1 MTKFKILFI
10 LLIVPLF
17 AFTAHKYYI
26 SLIKVEYKTESKSIQ
41 VTMRIFIDDLQE
53 AINKTYNKNFELG
66 ESDKKS
72 DIDTLINNYI
82 KNNFVIKI
90 NSQNKNYLFLGKEDE
105 KDVIFLYLE
114 VENIESIQS
123 IEIKNSMLMDVFP
136 EQKNIIK
143 LTINDTKKTFLLT
156 KEKDKDLL
164 KLN

>member
-66 ESDKKS
+66 ESDKKN